1 MKPALA
7 ETDQR
12 RHMDRIDQFIERVRH
27 LPPAAPVVSQL
38 LGLLNDPNR
47 DIERIVEL
55 INYDPSLVAE
65 VLKRCNSAFF
75 RGAVPAADISEA
87 VTRLGF
93 TEAYCVVVALIGART
108 MALAPAKSGL
118 DAGSLWH
125 HSVTTAVAA
134 AALTGPAAENETL
147 AFTSGLLHDVGKL
160 VFASVE
166 EAAYAKM
173 LAQAGTFGPALLQ
186 AEEVAFG
193 ATHAAV
199 GARLLTRW
207 GLPAS
212 VTQTVLNHHH
222 SPRAAAPF
230 ERLAAIVQ
238 LGNGLAHHLA
248 RSGETVSESD
258 LFSSNAEATL
268 LLELTEADLP
278 ALLEQTQERLRRV
291 QRLLRI
297 PG

>member
-1 MKPALA
+1 
-7 ETDQR
+7 
-12 RHMDRIDQFIERVRH
+12 MDRIDQYIERIRH

-93 TEAYCVVVALIGART
+93 TEAYCVVVTVFGAQT
-108 MALAPAKSGL
+108 MLLSPAKSGL
-118 DAGSLWH
+118 DAGTLWE
-125 HSVTTAVAA
+125 HSVTTAVTA
-134 AALTGPAAENETL
+134 AALTGTAGENETL
-147 AFTSGLLHDVGKL
+147 AFTAGLLHDIGKL

-166 EAAYAKM
+166 ETAYAKL
-173 LAQAGTFGPALLQ
+173 LAQAGTFGPALLRG
-186 AEEVAFG
+186 EEVAFG

-212 VTQTVLNHHH
+212 VTQTILNHHH
-222 SPRAAAPF
+222 SPRTAARH
-230 ERLAAIVQ
+230 ERMVAIVQ
-238 LGNGLAHHLA
+238 VANGLAHHLA
-248 RSGETVSESD
+248 KKDAAGTASGPASD
-258 LFSSNAEATL
+258 YPEAMA
-268 LLELTEADLP
+268 LLELTETDLP
-278 ALLEQTQERLRRV
+278 GLQEQVEERLRRV

-297 PG
+297 ST

>member
-1 MKPALA
+1 
-7 ETDQR
+7 
-12 RHMDRIDQFIERVRH
+12 MDRIDQYIERVRH
-27 LPPAAPVVSQL
+27 LPPAAPVVAQL

-118 DAGSLWH
+118 DAGSLWQ

-134 AALTGPAAENETL
+134 AALTGFAQENETL

-166 EAAYAKM
+166 EAAYPRL
-173 LAQAGTFGPALLQ
+173 LAQTGTFGPALLQ
-186 AEEVAFG
+186 GEEVAFG

-199 GARLLTRW
+199 GARLLSRW
-207 GLPAS
+207 GLPPS

-230 ERLAAIVQ
+230 ERTAAIVQ
-238 LGNGLAHHLA
+238 VANGLAHHLA
-248 RSGETVSESD
+248 GKEEAGSTSKLASD
-258 LFSSNAEATL
+258 HAEAMA
-268 LLELTEADLP
+268 LLELTETDLP
-278 ALLEQTQERLRRV
+278 ALQEQVQERLRRV